1 MTIYYI
7 TQEVIMGRKRRALT
21 SRKLVNKYS
30 RKYGIRPRD
39 EGAPSD
45 PAPVVDQVVVQP
57 EPAPEPVVEA
67 VVEPEPAP
75 EPSPAVEVKEV
86 EESPL
91 DRARSLVKKTRSRRK
106 PAPKTAKKADSD
118 S

>member
-1 MTIYYI
+1 
-7 TQEVIMGRKRRALT
+7 MGRKRRALT

-39 EGAPSD
+39 EGAASD
-45 PAPVVDQVVVQP
+45 PAPVADQVIVQP
-57 EPAPEPVVEA
+57 EPAPEPVVEPVVEA

-91 DRARSLVKKTRSRRK
+91 ERARSLVKKTRSRKK
-106 PAPKTAKKADSD
+106 PVPKKAKKADSD

>member
-1 MTIYYI
+1 
-7 TQEVIMGRKRRALT
+7 MGRKRRALT

-39 EGAPSD
+39 EGAASD
-45 PAPVVDQVVVQP
+45 PAPVADQVIVQP

-91 DRARSLVKKTRSRRK
+91 ERARSLVKKTRSRKK
-106 PAPKTAKKADSD
+106 PVPKKAKKADSD